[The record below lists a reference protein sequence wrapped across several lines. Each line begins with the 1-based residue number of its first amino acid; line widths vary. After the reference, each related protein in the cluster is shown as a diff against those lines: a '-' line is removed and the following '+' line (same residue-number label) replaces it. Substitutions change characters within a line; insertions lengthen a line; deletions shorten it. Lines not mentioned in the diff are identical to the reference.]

1 LNFECPTTSVVAVD
15 YGDAW
20 NGKPTAV
27 PPAWGKWICL
37 PKLSCTERTK
47 LDGRI
52 AMNKLK
58 VFTTFSCIA
67 IIACAVQFN
76 LGAEPLPAQAEA
88 GARSAASAVSSTAA
102 AASTKGQ
109 SAEIKN
115 GTKIS
120 AELMSN
126 IDARKANDG
135 DKVEARV
142 TKNVKQHGKVVVH
155 KGDRL
160 IGHVTSVQN
169 SLKGKGGSSLGVRFD
184 QLVQGNSTMQL
195 NTVLTSVLAAR
206 GQEEV
211 SGSMEMP
218 SMPAPVAPPVGGGG
232 GGGGLLGGA
241 GGVVGSVGGAA
252 GSSLGQAGGAVGATA
267 QNTLGANS
275 SLGLSTPVRQI
286 HIGSSASASSSAGTN
301 SMLSTRKG
309 NLQLA
314 SGTRMDFRV
323 AADSSAR
330 ASR

>member
-1 LNFECPTTSVVAVD
+1 
-15 YGDAW
+15 
-20 NGKPTAV
+20 
-27 PPAWGKWICL
+27 
-37 PKLSCTERTK
+37 
-47 LDGRI
+47 
-52 AMNKLK
+52 MNKLK
-58 VFTTFSCIA
+58 FFTTFSSIV
-67 IIACAVQFN
+67 IIACAIQFN

-88 GARSAASAVSSTAA
+88 GASSAASAVSSTAA

-109 SAEIKN
+109 SAAIKN
-115 GTKIS
+115 GTKIN
-120 AELMSN
+120 AELVSN
-126 IDARKANDG
+126 IDARKAKEG
-135 DKVEARV
+135 DKVAARV

-160 IGHVTSVQN
+160 VGHVTSVQN

-184 QLVQGNSTMQL
+184 QLVQGNSTTQL

-206 GQEEV
+206 GQEEG
-211 SGSMEMP
+211 SDSMEMP

-241 GGVVGSVGGAA
+241 GGAVGSTVGSTVGAA
-252 GSSLGQAGGAVGATA
+252 GSTLGQAGGAVGATA

-286 HIGSSASASSSAGTN
+286 HIGSSASASSSAGTS

-309 NLQLA
+309 NLRLA
-314 SGTRMDFRV
+314 SGTRMKFRV
-323 AADSSAR
+323 AADSSVR

>member
-1 LNFECPTTSVVAVD
+1 MKNF
-15 YGDAW
+15 
-20 NGKPTAV
+20 KLFTA
-27 PPAWGKWICL
+27 
-37 PKLSCTERTK
+37 
-47 LDGRI
+47 
-52 AMNKLK
+52 
-58 VFTTFSCIA
+58 FSCA
-67 IIACAVQFN
+67 VMMASFVQF
-76 LGAEPLPAQAEA
+76 GWSATPAPGQARA
-88 GARSAASAVSSTAA
+88 TANSAASAVSSTATSV
-102 AASTKGQ
+102 STKGQ

-126 IDARKANDG
+126 IDARKAKEG
-135 DKVEARV
+135 DKVVARV

-160 IGHVTSVQN
+160 VGHVTSVQN

-184 QLVQGNSTMQL
+184 QLVQGNSTTQL

-206 GQEEV
+206 GQEEG

-218 SMPAPVAPPVGGGG
+218 SMPAPVAPSVGG

-252 GSSLGQAGGAVGATA
+252 GSTLGQAGGAVGATT

-275 SLGLSTPVRQI
+275 NLGLSTPVRQI

-309 NLQLA
+309 NLQLS